1 MRKKKMFNIRK
12 KIGKKTIDLMKE
24 QFINS
29 LNILRREVE
38 RGNYEKCREQLYDY
52 LLQGIQQAND
62 IFQNPEMLGDKD
74 LKQVINEIDTTN
86 IQQKETKEF
95 MERLGKLEN
104 NENDFKEYI
113 DDFQHYYVSKLE
125 EKFGR

>member
-1 MRKKKMFNIRK
+1 MFNIRK
-12 KIGKKTIDLMKE
+12 KIGTKTIDLMKE
-24 QFINS
+24 QFTNS
-29 LNILRREVE
+29 LNILIREVE

-62 IFQNPEMLGDKD
+62 IFQNPEMLGDKE
-74 LKQVINEIDTTN
+74 LKQVINEIDTTK

-95 MERLGKLEN
+95 MERLGELEN

-113 DDFQHYYVSKLE
+113 DDFKHYYVSKLE

>member
-1 MRKKKMFNIRK
+1 MRKKMFNIRK

-29 LNILRREVE
+29 LNILKREVE

-74 LKQVINEIDTTN
+74 LKQAIDEIDTTK

-95 MERLGKLEN
+95 MERLGELEN

>member
-1 MRKKKMFNIRK
+1 MFNIRK
-12 KIGKKTIDLMKE
+12 KIGTKTIDLMKE

-29 LNILRREVE
+29 LNILKREVE

-74 LKQVINEIDTTN
+74 LKQAIDEIDTTK

-95 MERLGKLEN
+95 MERLGELEN

>member
-1 MRKKKMFNIRK
+1 MFNIRK